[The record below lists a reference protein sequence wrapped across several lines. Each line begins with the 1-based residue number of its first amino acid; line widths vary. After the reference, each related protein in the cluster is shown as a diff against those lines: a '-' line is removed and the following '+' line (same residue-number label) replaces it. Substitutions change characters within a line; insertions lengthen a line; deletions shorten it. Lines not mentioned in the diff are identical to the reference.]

1 MSDFNPFAALIEE
14 STDKS
19 NDSTNTKQG
28 HVKNISSILEEI
40 FAFTLDPKVSEKK
53 HFLLL
58 EEVANTFSRNDLDL
72 LILQHALFDRL
83 FMCNEE
89 NLFIKTAKQNF
100 RNTHSFESNVL
111 TYLCNCF
118 RNLSDDMNLESGEKA
133 KVKSLIIQNAVTAL
147 IQSEIYEGQKLEQQ
161 LIDILKDNTDNGILF
176 FKDVCKGVLDEEEG
190 GEAFLKDKLGQI
202 LLVLTDDIIKSNI
215 VTFDYGI
222 FNVLNVFTT
231 EEYLASIF
239 LDVKPVKFSAG
250 SDYANTPLGAI
261 FNVSILPK
269 TPNAIYEHFQDPT
282 DQASILSAEG
292 ILWSNVDKLTEHTHA
307 FVLSLLTCSPQIK
320 NKTLEWLG
328 LCIKANIDRGKLW
341 SAQSPPE
348 LNLVNYTSVSDGF
361 MINFGNVM
369 LRLCRPFCNNFK
381 DKKILKVDP
390 TYCSVPDDQCCEKGV
405 HLPGMNTETCLIPND
420 SDDEGKLLTAEKYN
434 FVTEC
439 FYFAHKAV
447 NLGYQVTVDKLVRLN
462 HEVGRMERA
471 YLDAVAQAA
480 GNNDL
485 VDSLKRRMTQQL
497 TKYLS
502 LKAQLSD
509 PVLLNLLF
517 DFVSTTTYWL
527 CQVAVKVN
535 FEDQRKTFAPLDEIP
550 INFPLPDAIPST
562 LKSIPEFL
570 IENIVCYLVFLRRFN
585 PKIFEEQGYE
595 KLKPILDFILIYMG
609 SPERL
614 RNPHV
619 RARLAEAL
627 ESLLPRHED
636 EPPSFNAFGGFQR
649 EMLFTQ
655 HEHRSEIVS
664 SLLKVFVG
672 IEMTG
677 QSVEFEQKFNYR
689 RPMYTVMDYLWT
701 KEEFKTSFKML
712 AQEAEKNVEAVTPPL
727 FLRFV
732 NLLMNDA
739 VYLLDEALANM
750 AKLKEM
756 QTARQNG
763 EWDSLPAQE
772 RTQNLGYMH
781 HIGMIAK
788 FDNILGRDTIKTLE
802 KLTSEITIVFTHS
815 TMVDRVAAMLNYFLY
830 NLVGPKKKNF
840 KVKDS
845 KEYSFDPATTVLNIC
860 KIYVNL
866 KESSSFC
873 LAVSQD
879 GRSYSPQLFSYAEDV
894 LIRIGGGSLI
904 GELKEVAM
912 RVAEKAQ
919 EQQASEEAIAE
930 APEHF
935 LDPIMST
942 LMTDPVILPSSKQ
955 TVDRTTIARH
965 LLSDQTD
972 PFNRAPLSMDQV
984 IPNTELAEEIRNWLD
999 ERKKK

>member
-1 MSDFNPFAALIEE
+1 MSDFNPFAALIEDNE
-14 STDKS
+14 DTNKNKTVLNVKS
-19 NDSTNTKQG
+19 INC
-28 HVKNISSILEEI
+28 ILEEI
-40 FAFTLDPKVSEKK
+40 FGFTLDIKTSEKQQ
-53 HFLLL
+53 LLFL
-58 EEVANTFSRNDLDL
+58 EEVSKTFSRKDLDL
-72 LILQHALFDRL
+72 QILQHALFDRL

-89 NLFIKTAKQNF
+89 NLIIKDAKKTF
-100 RNTHSFESNVL
+100 RNAHSYETKVIIYLYNCYRNV
-111 TYLCNCF
+111 NDDD
-118 RNLSDDMNLESGEKA
+118 NLVTEDKA
-133 KVKSLIIQNAVTAL
+133 KVKSLIIQNAVTAF
-147 IQSEIYEGQKLEQQ
+147 IQSEIYEGQQLEEQ
-161 LIDILKDNTDNGILF
+161 LIEILRDGLLYYDSF
-176 FKDVCKGVLDEEEG
+176 FKDTCKGVLEEDDG
-190 GEAFLKDKLGQI
+190 GEAFLKEKLSHI
-202 LLVLTDDIIKSNI
+202 LLLVTSEIEKSNI
-215 VTFDYGI
+215 ITIDYRI
-222 FNVLNVFTT
+222 FNILNIFTT
-231 EEYLASIF
+231 EEYLGCIF
-239 LDVKPVKFSAG
+239 LDVKPKKFAVG
-250 SDYANTPLGAI
+250 SDYAKTPLGAVLNI
-261 FNVSILPK
+261 SILPK
-269 TPNAIYEHFQDPT
+269 VPNAIYEHFQDPT
-282 DQASILSAEG
+282 DQASIVSAEG
-292 ILWSNVDKLTEHTHA
+292 ILWTNVDKLTHHIHA
-307 FVLSLLTCSPQIK
+307 FVLNLLTSSQQVK

-328 LCIKANIDRGKLW
+328 LCLKSNADRGKLW
-341 SAQSPPE
+341 NAQSPPE
-348 LNLVNYTSVSDGF
+348 LNPSNYTNVSDGF

-369 LRLCRPFCNNFK
+369 LRLCQPFCHDFK

-390 TYCSVPDDQCCEKGV
+390 TYCSVPNEQHSKKGI
-405 HLPGMNTETCLIPND
+405 HLLDLANETCLIPND
-420 SDDEGKLLTAEKYN
+420 SDNEEEKLLIADKYN

-439 FYFAHKAV
+439 FYFAHKAI

-471 YLDAVAQAA
+471 YLDALAQAA
-480 GNNDL
+480 GNNEL
-485 VDSLKRRMTQQL
+485 VDTLKRRMT
-497 TKYLS
+497 S
-502 LKAQLSD
+502 
-509 PVLLNLLF
+509 
-517 DFVSTTTYWL
+517 TYWL
-527 CQVAVKVN
+527 CQVAVNRN
-535 FEDQRKTFAPLDEIP
+535 FDQSHQTFAPLNEIP
-550 INFPLPDAIPST
+550 IIFPLLETIPST
-562 LKSIPEFL
+562 LKFIPEFI

-585 PKIFEEQGYE
+585 PKIFEERGFE
-595 KLKPILDFILIYMG
+595 KLKPILSFILIYMG
-609 SPERL
+609 SPERMK
-614 RNPHV
+614 NPHV

-627 ESLLPRHED
+627 ESLLPHHND
-636 EPPSFNAFGGFQR
+636 EPPGFNAFGGYQR
-649 EMLFTQ
+649 EMLFTE
-655 HEHRSEIVS
+655 HEHRNEIVG

-689 RPMYTVMDYLWT
+689 RPMYTVMNYLWT
-701 KEEFKTSFKML
+701 KDEYKTHFKML
-712 AQEAEKNVEAVTPPL
+712 AENAEKNMEAVTPPL
-727 FLRFV
+727 FLRFI

-756 QTARQNG
+756 QIARQNG
-763 EWDSLPAQE
+763 EWDSLPVQE

-802 KLTSEITIVFTHS
+802 KLTSEITIVFTHA

-840 KVKDS
+840 KVKDQ

-866 KESSSFC
+866 KGSDSFC
-873 LAVSQD
+873 LAISQD
-879 GRSYSPQLFSYAEDV
+879 GRSYSPQLFTLAEDV
-894 LIRIGGGSLI
+894 LIRIGGGVLI
-904 GELKEVAM
+904 GELKEVAT

-984 IPNTELAEEIRNWLD
+984 IPNAELAEEIRKWIK
-999 ERKKK
+999 ERKNK